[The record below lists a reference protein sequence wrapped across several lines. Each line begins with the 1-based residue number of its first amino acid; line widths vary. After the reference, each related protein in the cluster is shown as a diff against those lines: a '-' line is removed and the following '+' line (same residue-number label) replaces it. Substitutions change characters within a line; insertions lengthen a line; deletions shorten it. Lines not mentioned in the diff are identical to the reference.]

1 MISRSTV
8 VIIAH
13 IRNNIYY
20 PDSLKVAKV
29 TSIYKKDNKKFILNY
44 RPISVLP
51 VIPKVDYSKM

>member
-8 VIIAH
+8 LIIVH

-29 TSIYKKDNKKFILNY
+29 TSIYKKNNKRI
-44 RPISVLP
+44 ISKLQTDLS
-51 VIPKVDYSKM
+51 ITCHF